1 MIKGYS
7 RDGFSRLMLGTHL
20 GDFTDEVS
28 ESYRNAIAF
37 ALQNG
42 ISSIDGAINYRG
54 MRSEKDEGTAV
65 QELISSGKLR
75 REDFCIT
82 SKAGLLFGD
91 ITERTNP
98 RMYLEKHLKPCGITE
113 DDFCEYDGL
122 FQTLNPVFFEIAL
135 EKSLQNLGLETI
147 DVHYIHIPEITR
159 AGTDLAT
166 FYDRMENLFRW
177 YESKVAE
184 GRIRYYGLA
193 LEFMGT
199 EPEKEKWHFELEE
212 LKKRALKAGNGG
224 SHLKYVIYEYNKL
237 CPYPVT
243 VASQRVGGEP
253 VTLAEACRRLNFE
266 TVASMP
272 FAMGNALKQYS
283 VRELLEFALGGADHV
298 IVGSKSKEHIR
309 ELLAYVNEKQI

>member
-1 MIKGYS
+1 M
-7 RDGFSRLMLGTHL
+7 
-20 GDFTDEVS
+20 
-28 ESYRNAIAF
+28 
-37 ALQNG
+37 
-42 ISSIDGAINYRG
+42 
-54 MRSEKDEGTAV
+54 
-65 QELISSGKLR
+65 
-75 REDFCIT
+75 
-82 SKAGLLFGD
+82 
-91 ITERTNP
+91 
-98 RMYLEKHLKPCGITE
+98 EKHLKPCGITE